1 MKKQDE
7 SPKFTNFVFWLL
19 FHVTVEIWGSAEY
32 LVLGSVLFCTTL
44 SASRNLFMAWYINT
58 VRTLETE
65 QYRLWSIPEHSP
77 SEVPRPF
84 EDCRKTQPQN
94 VFQGLLRLV
103 QGDSLQ
109 KRVEEI
115 NHWHRWYEVGNY
127 FIHRSIYSYFDQLV
141 TLPPWPS
148 VRHRNPTALSS
159 LNCRQW
165 LSVCFWPIIYSYKF
179 TSFFS
184 AVFDSHQ
191 FLCSLIHF
199 GNSFE
204 INHLIIISLYSLTNQ
219 NGDSRS
225 ATTHIFTTS
234 RPIINFTVLDIGAV
248 YVSASVP

>member
-1 MKKQDE
+1 MHPEICSWHDTSILSERSRLSNTGYDQFLNIRLL
-7 SPKFTNFVFWLL
+7 KFHDHLK
-19 FHVTVEIWGSAEY
+19 TV
-32 LVLGSVLFCTTL
+32 VKL
-44 SASRNLFMAWYINT
+44 S
-58 VRTLETE
+58 
-65 QYRLWSIPEHSP
+65 H
-77 SEVPRPF
+77 
-84 EDCRKTQPQN
+84 KTF
-94 VFQGLLRLV
+94 FQGLLRLV

-109 KRVEEI
+109 KRFEEI

-127 FIHRSIYSYFDQLV
+127 SIHRSIYSYFDQLV

-204 INHLIIISLYSLTNQ
+204 INHLIIVSLYSLTNQ